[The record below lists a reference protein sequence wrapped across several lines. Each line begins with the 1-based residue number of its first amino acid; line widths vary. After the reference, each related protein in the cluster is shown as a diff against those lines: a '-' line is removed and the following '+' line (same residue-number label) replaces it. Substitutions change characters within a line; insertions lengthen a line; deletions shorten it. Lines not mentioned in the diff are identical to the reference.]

1 MLWPLEKKYRY
12 KQLEIKVLPI
22 DTMVKA
28 NRHGGLSIA
37 SATARFRCKSGPS
50 AALDM
55 FPNCVYVVHGSNI
68 CKTIKDDSET
78 MKLTSRF

>member
-1 MLWPLEKKYRY
+1 MFS
-12 KQLEIKVLPI
+12 
-22 DTMVKA
+22 DA
-28 NRHGGLSIA
+28 DLSE
-37 SATARFRCKSGPS
+37 

-55 FPNCVYVVHGSNI
+55 FPNCVYVVRGSSI